1 VRILIEGVGGV
12 GGIVAARLTAAGF
25 NPVLVTGNPQI
36 AEAINQNG
44 ISAKTTTEEFNVL
57 AKAVV
62 SLDDL
67 DKKEPFDAAFLIM
80 KANPVVESA
89 KKTIPFLRD
98 DGGYVVTFQNGVVED
113 AVAAAVGAERVVSGI
128 IGWGATM
135 HAPGVYEKTSGGA
148 IHIGELDGK
157 IGECIQKLE
166 NALEVV
172 CPVVVSGNIRGALWS
187 KMAIN
192 CMITTVGALT
202 GQLLGEMLSERRVRQ
217 AFLVI
222 YREVLDTAQA
232 AGIKVERIAANPRLF
247 YLPPNAGMLNRFIKD
262 VLMKILGRRYK
273 KLKSSM
279 LQSLERG
286 RPTEIDYLNGYVVET
301 AKRFGVPVPLNALVT
316 KMIKEI
322 ESGKRKIERRNMD
335 ELLAEMG

>member
-12 GGIVAARLTAAGF
+12 GGIIAARLIAAGF
-25 NPVLVTGNPQI
+25 EPVLVTGNPEI
-36 AEAINQNG
+36 AGAIKKNG
-44 ISAKTTTEEFNVL
+44 ISAKTPTEEFNVL

-67 DKKEPFDAAFLIM
+67 DEQERFDAAFLIM
-80 KANPVVESA
+80 KANRVVEA
-89 KKTIPFLRD
+89 AEKTISLLRGD
-98 DGGYVVTFQNGVVED
+98 AGYVVTFQNGLVED
-113 AVAAAVGAERVVSGI
+113 AVAAAVGAQRVISGI

-135 HAPGVYEKTSGGA
+135 HAPGVYEKTSGGE
-148 IHIGELDGK
+148 IHIGELDGSISERIK
-157 IGECIQKLE
+157 KLE
-166 NALEVV
+166 AALEVV
-172 CPVVVSGNIRGALWS
+172 CPVVISNNIRGALWS

-192 CMITTVGALT
+192 CMITSMGALT
-202 GQLLGEMLSERRVRQ
+202 GQLLGEMLQERRVRR

-222 YREVLDTAQA
+222 YREVLDTASS

-247 YLPPNAGMLNRFIKD
+247 YLPPNAGPLNRFIKD
-262 VLMKILGRRYK
+262 VLMKILGRRYR

-286 RPTEIDYLNGYVVET
+286 RPAEIDYLNGYVVET
-301 AKRFGVPVPLNALVT
+301 AKKHGVPVPLNSLVT
-316 KMIKEI
+316 RMVKEI
-322 ESGKRKIERRNMD
+322 ESGKRKIEKRNMD